1 MASSTRYYGL
11 GFFDFGDP
19 LGTDFA
25 GQVEI
30 DRFVFIDKQLYGLM
44 SVFGNGV
51 LNGWTVSVEGTFSVS
66 VGPGAGNINFVAART
81 EFPTTVVN
89 LTPNTVN
96 YIYAKKVDRTLFEES
111 VDFIVWPTSDLTDP
125 NFLILAEVTV
135 GPTSITSINNDVRQS
150 IGFIDLIK
158 AAIRLHKHRG
168 GSLNP
173 SKIDLASEVKGQ
185 LPSFRIANFDAEKI
199 TTGTFDL
206 ARMPL
211 IDHQSL
217 QNVGL
222 LTHPQ
227 LDSFVKTLETSN
239 KEIFGEISTSNLLQ
253 LILAMKFIYDDP
265 DSVMYLNDRWVDQYF
280 INEFAVIPGITPNSF
295 IDFEATSAQIDLSQH
310 VITGIA
316 PTTGTSFYVTY
327 DTNLAWKSSYLL
339 DNLVVASN
347 TVTLAFNEDDESSI
361 VTIEGFESAS
371 ASGDDLSG
379 GNQTLFR
386 KETVIISDN
395 AAISASSSATNVV
408 EGFYSGKF
416 THQQSFRVQY
426 VKQFNST
433 QDWSTYDSFVLYVKC
448 IDTVHGPVKLYFETS
463 DGEKS
468 IDYTV
473 LNANEITSN
482 PDVSA
487 NDFEVRVIDLSTV
500 PFRDAVSK
508 IVIYTD
514 DLVNPFSFFIDYIN
528 IQRAVL
534 LPPSGTMKI
543 RYASNVKVVFSSI
556 EWTSIEPSGTE
567 ITVRARSADGTV
579 LLNRSDYTPFLNSG
593 DLINLNGTD
602 IEIEVE
608 FFPDSSRTVAP
619 VLQRLRI
626 QVITEAE
633 LDGVRI
639 DTEEEWS
646 RGESK
651 NIDIVSDHLELDTP
665 IYVESYYFALANTIN
680 QVHENTTDFDTP
692 YTESDSVALFGDDS
706 PISPNTI
713 FASVENSLAGSASSR
728 LFEPRSV
735 LRKSGRTFVVADTY
749 NDRVLEYDETGSL
762 VAGFGSINYEHSNK
776 IFPIAASFDIR
787 TGILYIVWSKKISFK
802 TVDVSQITLQTATT
816 QVRLIKNFDKILGLT
831 QSELN
836 TVNAEGQIMP
846 IYLSTQNA
854 GIASQLPGKNKS
866 FIFVSNTTL
875 SSGMQTDSVFYK
887 KIATALGIPLYVG
900 NFAYIDGVFT
910 PTWADKTEDDTYLIC
925 NAKVAVKTWDFPSGA
940 FPNGSESVSL
950 SANVSSIIEVNQNN
964 QIVFGVDNV
973 MSFSPFVP
981 GRAEKVDDNTLLIGG
996 LRPGGQ
1002 LGTPS
1007 NSEAFNFRS
1016 VGGSSVIRQSQR
1028 QVLNE
1033 MFFTRATSPYVG
1045 AVMLYDTRSGSTNFE
1060 YISAEGVVVTD
1071 VDIDPVDGA
1080 YVVAES
1086 SFIKSGRV
1094 IKLDAAGNI
1103 IFSFG
1108 EGVYS
1113 IINDINVQLDG
1124 SIVVST

>member
-51 LNGWTVSVEGTFSVS
+51 LNGWIVSVEETFSVS
-66 VGPGAGNINFVAART
+66 VSPGTGNINFVAART
-81 EFPTTVVN
+81 EFPTTVVD
-89 LTPNTVN
+89 LTPNSVN

-111 VDFIVWPTSDLTDP
+111 VDFVVWPTSDLTDP
-125 NFLILAEVTV
+125 NFLLIAEVTV
-135 GPTSITSINNDVRQS
+135 GAASITSINNDVRQS
-150 IGFIDLIK
+150 IGFINLIK

-168 GSLNP
+168 GSQNP

-185 LPSFRIANFDAEKI
+185 LPSFRIADFDAEKI

-227 LDSFVKTLETSN
+227 LDTFVKTLESSN
-239 KEIFGEISTSNLLQ
+239 KEIFGEISTANLLQ

-265 DSVMYLNDRWVDQYF
+265 DSAMYLNDRWIDQYF

-295 IDFEATSAQIDLSQH
+295 IDFVSSTADIDLDQH

-327 DTNLAWKSSYLL
+327 DSNLAWNSSYLL
-339 DNLVVASN
+339 ENLVVAN
-347 TVTLAFNEDDESSI
+347 DTVTLAFNEDDESSI
-361 VTIEGFESAS
+361 VTIEGFESAT
-371 ASGDDLSG
+371 ASGNDLSG
-379 GNQTLFR
+379 GDQSLFR

-395 AAISASSSATNVV
+395 ASIEAANSATNVI

-426 VKQFNST
+426 IKEFSSA

-448 IDTVHGPVKLYFETS
+448 VDAVHGPVKMYFENS
-463 DGEKS
+463 SGDQS
-468 IDYTV
+468 IEYIV
-473 LNANEITSN
+473 LNSNEITSN
-482 PDVSA
+482 PDTSA
-487 NDFEVRVIDLSTV
+487 NDFEVRVVDLSTV
-500 PFRDAVSK
+500 PFRDEITK
-508 IVIYTD
+508 IVIFTD

-528 IQRAVL
+528 IQRAIL
-534 LPPSGTMKI
+534 LPESGSMKI
-543 RYASNVKVVFSSI
+543 RYSSNVKVIFSSI
-556 EWTSIEPSGTE
+556 DWDSIEPSGTE
-567 ITVRARSADGTV
+567 ITVRARAADGTV
-579 LLNRSDYTPFLNSG
+579 LLNRAEYTPFINSG
-593 DLINLNGTD
+593 DLLNLEGTD

-626 QVITEAE
+626 LVITEAE
-633 LDGVRI
+633 LDEFRI
-639 DTEEEWS
+639 NKANEWN
-646 RGESK
+646 RGEAQ
-651 NIDIVSDHLELDTP
+651 NIEVVSNHLELDTP
-665 IYVESYYFALANTIN
+665 IYVDSYYFALSNTVN

-692 YTESDSVALFGDDS
+692 YTESDNVALFGVDS

-713 FASVENSLAGSASSR
+713 FAAVESNIGDSASSR
-728 LFEPRSV
+728 FFEPRSV
-735 LRKSGRTFVVADTY
+735 RRKSGRTFVIADTY
-749 NDRVLEYDETGSL
+749 NDRILEYNEDGSL

-776 IFPIAASFDIR
+776 IFPISASFDPR
-787 TGILYIVWSKKISFK
+787 TGILYIVWSKTISFK
-802 TVDVSQITLQTATT
+802 TVDVSQITLQTATN
-816 QVRLIKNFDKILGLT
+816 QIKLIRNFDKILGLT
-831 QSELN
+831 TTELDQ
-836 TVNAEGQIMP
+836 VNAEGQIMP

-854 GIASQLPGKNKS
+854 GLASQLPGSNQS
-866 FIFVSNTTL
+866 FIFVSNSTL
-875 SSGMQTDSVFYK
+875 STGLQTDSAFYR
-887 KIATALGIPLYVG
+887 KISTALGIPLYVG
-900 NFAYIDGVFT
+900 NFAYIDGIFS
-910 PTWADKTEDDTYLIC
+910 PTWVEKTDDDTYLVC
-925 NAKVAVKTWDFPSGA
+925 NAKVAIKEWDFPSTA
-940 FPNGSESVSL
+940 FTNGTETISL
-950 SANVSSIIEVNQNN
+950 SANVSSIIEVNANN
-964 QIVFGVDNV
+964 QIVFGVDNI
-973 MSFSPFVP
+973 MEFSPFVP
-981 GRAEKVDDNTLLIGG
+981 GRAEKVDSNTLLVGG
-996 LRPGGQ
+996 LRPGGS
-1002 LGTPS
+1002 LGNPS
-1007 NSEAFNFRS
+1007 GDFNFRS
-1016 VGGSSVIRQSQR
+1016 VGGNAATRQAQR
-1028 QVLNE
+1028 EVLNE
-1033 MFFTRATSPYVG
+1033 MFFTRAGTPYVG
-1045 AVMLYDTRSGSTNFE
+1045 AVLLYDTRSGSTSFE
-1060 YISAEGVVVTD
+1060 YTSAEGVVVTD

-1094 IKLDAAGNI
+1094 IKLDASGNI
-1103 IFSFG
+1103 TFSFG
-1108 EGVYS
+1108 EGLYS